1 MDRNL
6 IFLGKGYDTTGGPQN
21 PSTWVAGVQRL
32 ESYDIRR
39 KKLEQGERH
48 SMRRN
53 KFVGNDLALP
63 TRTGGA
69 LPEGNPLDS
78 NKVADSREC
87 PNSKLAVVNL

>member
-1 MDRNL
+1 
-6 IFLGKGYDTTGGPQN
+6 
-21 PSTWVAGVQRL
+21 
-32 ESYDIRR
+32 
-39 KKLEQGERH
+39 
-48 SMRRN
+48 MRRN